1 MSKHEILSWKH
12 RVRLCRGGKKKHVD
26 AVFSVPN
33 FFFGVKIEDLH

>member
-1 MSKHEILSWKH
+1 MKSYHGNIGLDYAVGE
-12 RVRLCRGGKKKHVD
+12 KKHVD